1 MHDHIYDE
9 QHILTMA
16 LELGFKEEEDGTT
29 KKRDYRTPQGASLD
43 QGKRLLIRTASDE
56 ELLHLRKKKELHEL
70 RTAFG
75 SGASTGLGNDGSR
88 TVTNEAL
95 GADRVR
101 RATMAPKVEVG
112 ILTQLKQL
120 RKDEAQLVGPVHQ
133 CKPETHTMTPLA
145 LEVCSLVEESKSDS
159 YAPAHDHSLE
169 QRLVQVVNL
178 LDRLRNESHCS
189 GMAIRDT
196 AIFEEQT
203 RVAQERAKCLMD
215 EIHQAGAHSTAP
227 SSAAS
232 SRNPAEI
239 SPVVAH
245 GLGTQS
251 VVRVERTAANLPKAV
266 PSPKSKA
273 EDTGVASLVEP
284 EADPLKALMEVASP
298 QEPAAIDN
306 ILVSEMPAML
316 ADQAVVSVAKDPTAL
331 DATLDLL
338 DIASNLT
345 GDLQSSAPLSVVSGP
360 APANSE
366 QLTIILARDE
376 PSNASSLTM
385 ASTPVSTAAS
395 PVVIPWDTTRGK
407 PAEPP
412 VHHAG
417 LVVTALTLS
426 SAAPIAQPVVDPF
439 SALVAPQIMPATA
452 AIVGLAEAVQSS
464 VICDPTVTATLETPA
479 NPIETH
485 GLSMPTP
492 LAIGEALV
500 IETPLV
506 SEMNLIVPVAAEAS
520 LPTPPMALIAVTE
533 SVDDALPLTRALSA
547 SLLDHEAAEEITT
560 APTAAS
566 SLEPNTSRPTST
578 ILDRPSENASGSES
592 SEADLGVSGQ
602 VSNVVAGTRVC
613 VGVGLFSSNTS
624 KLWLD
629 EGLTGKV
636 VRLDDA
642 GDALV
647 ELVGLKSK
655 QWISK
660 SKFQHLLVY
669 QFEVPL
675 VEFVGLK

>member
-1 MHDHIYDE
+1 
-9 QHILTMA
+9 
-16 LELGFKEEEDGTT
+16 
-29 KKRDYRTPQGASLD
+29 
-43 QGKRLLIRTASDE
+43 
-56 ELLHLRKKKELHEL
+56 LHLRKKKELHEL

-95 GADRVR
+95 GADRGR

-145 LEVCSLVEESKSDS
+145 LEVGSLVEESKSDS
-159 YAPAHDHSLE
+159 YAPAHVPSLE
-169 QRLVQVVNL
+169 QRLVQVVHM

-215 EIHQAGAHSTAP
+215 EIHHAGAHSTAP

-232 SRNPAEI
+232 SRNLAAI

-251 VVRVERTAANLPKAV
+251 LVCAEWTAANLPKVV

-273 EDTGVASLVEP
+273 EDTGVAPLVEP
-284 EADPLKALMEVASP
+284 EADPLKDLMEVAIP
-298 QEPAAIDN
+298 QELAAIDN

-316 ADQAVVSVAKDPTAL
+316 ADQAVVSVAKDPKAL

-338 DIASNLT
+338 GIAANLT
-345 GDLQSSAPLSVVSGP
+345 GDLLSSAPLSVVSGP

-366 QLTIILARDE
+366 QLHE
-376 PSNASSLTM
+376 PL
-385 ASTPVSTAAS
+385 
-395 PVVIPWDTTRGK
+395 
-407 PAEPP
+407 
-412 VHHAG
+412 VHHTS

-439 SALVAPQIMPATA
+439 SALVAPQLMPATA
-452 AIVGLAEAVQSS
+452 ATVGLAEAVQSS

-479 NPIETH
+479 NPIEIH
-485 GLSMPTP
+485 GLLTPTP
-492 LAIGEALV
+492 LAIGGALV
-500 IETPLV
+500 IESPLV

-520 LPTPPMALIAVTE
+520 LPTPPMALIAVNE
-533 SVDDALPLTRALSA
+533 SVGDALPLTRARSD
-547 SLLDHEAAEEITT
+547 SVLDHEAAEEIAT
-560 APTAAS
+560 ASTAAS
-566 SLEPNTSRPTST
+566 SLEPNTSRPASS
-578 ILDRPSENASGSES
+578 ILDRPSENESGSES
-592 SEADLGVSGQ
+592 SEADLRVRGQ
-602 VSNVVAGTRVC
+602 VSNVVAGTSVC
-613 VGVGLFSSNTS
+613 IGDEFYSKNSSKMCLKKGL
-624 KLWLD
+624 K
-629 EGLTGKV
+629 GKV
-636 VRLDDA
+636 YKLDDV

-647 ELVGLKSK
+647 EFEGLESK

-660 SKFQHLLVY
+660 LKFELFLV
-669 QFEVPL
+669 
-675 VEFVGLK
+675 